1 MEIKVFPDNR
11 DLLVG
16 MNELMGKK
24 LEEQRLAK
32 LSMIYDFIPSIKCD
46 RKCHKCCGAHP
57 WFPVE
62 ALNIRKFMFEHD
74 IRERH
79 AKSLLDMCP
88 YIEDGSFSE
97 GFGAERQKVQGCLIH
112 PVRPILCRLFGVVRH
127 ENHSIADMECPFAPK
142 PEKMLTEEQAHE
154 LISEVEKL

>member
-1 MEIKVFPDNR
+1 MEIKVLPDNKY
-11 DLLVG
+11 LLNGV
-16 MNELMGKK
+16 NELMGKR

-32 LSMIYDFIPSIKCD
+32 LCMIYDFIPSIKCD

-74 IRERH
+74 IEERF
-79 AKSLLDMCP
+79 AKNLLAMCP
-88 YIEDGSFSE
+88 YITED
-97 GFGAERQKVQGCLIH
+97 GCLIH

-127 ENHSIADMECPFAPK
+127 CKHSIADMECPFVPK
-142 PEKMLTEEQAHE
+142 PERMLSEEEADRILDE
-154 LISEVEKL
+154 MKIL